1 MTNSLNHVKV
11 KPEKLAATA
20 VELMERELVVPKLF
34 ARKGIDEFKGAKD
47 DTINVR
53 VPGILPARDY
63 EWRNNRA
70 QPLSF
75 DEYRERKLAVRFGGN
90 AYSATMLTD
99 EQREMDFLG
108 WTQDILPAQSR
119 AVARKLEYGAIKA
132 LQAGKYSVTIGAGKA
147 PNNAHIAENALNAI
161 VEARH
166 ALNRMGASKVK
177 RTLVIGSDWD
187 TILQGSKAL
196 QAAAVGDSVAESAF
210 VDALIGKVKGFDVV
224 VSEDI
229 EPDEAYA
236 LTGDSFVFLNAAPGI
251 PESAVAGASMLSQDG
266 IAMRWLRDYDP
277 QYQVERSTVNT
288 WYGYQQVL
296 DPVIYVNDQGQEV
309 VSDDEYNIRSV
320 KLKLDAVAT
329 TTKYFPEGS
338 DKAKVAKGLGL
349 VKTPPGV
356 TYMPDPA

>member
-1 MTNSLNHVKV
+1 MANSLNHTKI

-20 VELMERELVVPKLF
+20 AELMERELVVPKLF
-34 ARKGIDEFKGAKD
+34 ARKGIEEFKGAKD

-70 QPLSF
+70 QPLLF

-99 EQREMDFLG
+99 EQREMDFMG

-132 LQAGKYSVTIGAGKA
+132 LKDGKYSVTIGANGKA
-147 PNNAHIAENALNAI
+147 ANPAGNVLAAI
-161 VEARH
+161 LEARH

-177 RTLVIGSDWD
+177 RTLLVGSDWD
-187 TILQGSKAL
+187 TILQGDGAL
-196 QAAAVGDSVAESAF
+196 LAGNVGNTIAESAF
-210 VDALIGKVKGFDVV
+210 ADALLGKVKGFDIV

-229 EPDEAYA
+229 APDEAYA
-236 LTGDSFVFLNAAPGI
+236 LTGDSFVFLNAAPGV
-251 PESAVAGASMLSQDG
+251 PDSAVAGASMLSQDG

-296 DPVIYVNDQGQEV
+296 DPVIYVNDDGQEV

-320 KLKLDAVAT
+320 KLTLGDVAT

-338 DKAKVAKGLGL
+338 DKAKVAKGIGL
-349 VKTPPGV
+349 TKTPASIVYSPV
-356 TYMPDPA
+356 TGG

>member
-1 MTNSLNHVKV
+1 MTNSLNHTKI

-20 VELMERELVVPKLF
+20 AELMERELVVPKLF
-34 ARKGIDEFKGAKD
+34 ARKGIEEFKGAKD

-70 QPLSF
+70 QPLLF

-99 EQREMDFLG
+99 EQREMDFMG

-132 LQAGKYSVTIGAGKA
+132 LKDGKYSVTIGANGKA
-147 PNNAHIAENALNAI
+147 AAPAGNVLAAI
-161 VEARH
+161 LEARH

-177 RTLVIGSDWD
+177 RTLLVGSDWD
-187 TILQGSKAL
+187 TILQSDGAL
-196 QAAAVGDSVAESAF
+196 LAGNVGNTIAESAF
-210 VDALIGKVKGFDVV
+210 ADALLGKVKGFDIV

-229 EPDEAYA
+229 APDEAYA
-236 LTGDSFVFLNAAPGI
+236 LTGDSFVFLNAAPGV
-251 PESAVAGASMLSQDG
+251 PDSAVAGASMLSQDG

-296 DPVIYVNDQGQEV
+296 DPVIYVNDDGQEV

-320 KLKLDAVAT
+320 KLTLGDVAT

-349 VKTPPGV
+349 TKTPASIVYSPV
-356 TYMPDPA
+356 TGG

>member
-1 MTNSLNHVKV
+1 MANSLNHTKI

-20 VELMERELVVPKLF
+20 AELMERELVVPKLF
-34 ARKGIDEFKGAKD
+34 ARKGIEEFKGAKD

-70 QPLSF
+70 QPLLF

-99 EQREMDFLG
+99 EQREMDFMG

-132 LQAGKYSVTIGAGKA
+132 LKDGKYSVTIGANGKA
-147 PNNAHIAENALNAI
+147 ANPAGNVLAAI
-161 VEARH
+161 LEARH

-177 RTLVIGSDWD
+177 RTLLVGSDWD
-187 TILQGSKAL
+187 TILQGDGAL
-196 QAAAVGDSVAESAF
+196 LAGNVGNTIAESAF
-210 VDALIGKVKGFDVV
+210 ADALLGKVKGFDIV

-229 EPDEAYA
+229 APDEAYA
-236 LTGDSFVFLNAAPGI
+236 LTGDSFVFLNAAPGV
-251 PESAVAGASMLSQDG
+251 PDSAVAGASMLSQDG

-296 DPVIYVNDQGQEV
+296 DPVIYVNDDGQEV

-320 KLKLDAVAT
+320 KLTLGDVAT

-349 VKTPPGV
+349 TKTPASIGYSPV
-356 TYMPDPA
+356 TGG

>member
-1 MTNSLNHVKV
+1 MTNSLNHTKI

-20 VELMERELVVPKLF
+20 AELMERELVVPKLF
-34 ARKGIDEFKGAKD
+34 ARKGIEEFKGAKD

-99 EQREMDFLG
+99 EQREMDFMG

-132 LQAGKYSVTIGAGKA
+132 LKDGKYSVTIGAESGGSS
-147 PNNAHIAENALNAI
+147 PGDNVVQAI
-161 VEARH
+161 IEARH

-177 RTLVIGSDWD
+177 RTLLIGSDWD
-187 TILQGSKAL
+187 TIIQSGLNFQTTTMGDKAT
-196 QAAAVGDSVAESAF
+196 ESAF
-210 VDALIGKVKGFDVV
+210 ADALIGKIKGFDIV

-229 EPDEAYA
+229 APDEAYA
-236 LTGDSFVFLNAAPGI
+236 LTGDSFVFLNAAPGV

-277 QYQVERSTVNT
+277 SYQVERSTVNT

-296 DPVIYVNDQGQEV
+296 DPVIYMNDDGQEV

-320 KLKLDAVAT
+320 KLTLGPISG
-329 TTKYFPEGS
+329 TKYFPEGS

-349 VKTPPGV
+349 TKTPPGIKYY
-356 TYMPDPA
+356 TAAAG

>member
-1 MTNSLNHVKV
+1 MANSLNHTKI

-20 VELMERELVVPKLF
+20 AELMERELVVPKLF
-34 ARKGIDEFKGAKD
+34 ARKGIEEFKGAKD

-70 QPLSF
+70 QPLLF

-99 EQREMDFLG
+99 EQREMDFMG

-132 LQAGKYSVTIGAGKA
+132 LKDGKYSVTIGANGKA
-147 PNNAHIAENALNAI
+147 ANPAGNVLAAI
-161 VEARH
+161 LEARH

-177 RTLVIGSDWD
+177 RTLLVGSDWD
-187 TILQGSKAL
+187 TILQGDGAL
-196 QAAAVGDSVAESAF
+196 LASNVGNTIAESAF
-210 VDALIGKVKGFDVV
+210 ADALLGKIKGFDIV

-229 EPDEAYA
+229 APDEAYA
-236 LTGDSFVFLNAAPGI
+236 LTGDSFVFLNAAPGV
-251 PESAVAGASMLSQDG
+251 PESAVAGASTLSQDG

-277 QYQVERSTVNT
+277 SYQVERSTVNT

-296 DPVIYVNDQGQEV
+296 DPVIYVNDDGQEV

-320 KLKLDAVAT
+320 KLTLGPT
-329 TTKYFPEGS
+329 TGTKYFPEGS

-349 VKTPPGV
+349 TKTPAGV
-356 TYMPDPA
+356 SYASATVGG

>member
-1 MTNSLNHVKV
+1 MANSLNHTKI

-20 VELMERELVVPKLF
+20 AELMERELVVPKLF
-34 ARKGIDEFKGAKD
+34 ARKGIEEFKGAKD

-70 QPLSF
+70 QPLLF

-99 EQREMDFLG
+99 EQREMDFMG

-132 LQAGKYSVTIGAGKA
+132 LKDGKYSVTIA
-147 PNNAHIAENALNAI
+147 AEGRARGLQGNVINAI
-161 VEARH
+161 IEARH

-177 RTLVIGSDWD
+177 RTLIIGSDWD
-187 TILQGSKAL
+187 TILQDAL
-196 QAAAVGDSVAESAF
+196 LIQASAVGDKYGESAF
-210 VDALIGKVKGFDVV
+210 ADALIGRIKGFDIV

-229 EPDEAYA
+229 APDEAYA
-236 LTGDSFVFLNAAPGI
+236 LTGDSFVFLNAAPGV
-251 PESAVAGASMLSQDG
+251 PDSAVAGASMLSQDG

-320 KLKLDAVAT
+320 KLTLGPITD
-329 TTKYFPEGS
+329 TKYFPEGS

-349 VKTPPGV
+349 TKTPPGV
-356 TYMPDPA
+356 AYAPAAEG

>member
-1 MTNSLNHVKV
+1 MVNSLNHTKI

-20 VELMERELVVPKLF
+20 AELMERELVVPKLF
-34 ARKGIDEFKGAKD
+34 ARKGIEEFKGAKD

-99 EQREMDFLG
+99 EQREMDFMG

-132 LQAGKYSVTIGAGKA
+132 LQTGKYSVTIGANGKA
-147 PNNAHIAENALNAI
+147 ANPGGNVLAAI

-187 TILQGSKAL
+187 TILQSEATLG
-196 QAAAVGDSVAESAF
+196 AAYVGDGLAESAF
-210 VDALIGKVKGFDVV
+210 ADALLGKVKGFEVV

-229 EPDEAYA
+229 APDEAYA
-236 LTGDSFVFLNAAPGI
+236 LTGDSFVFLNAAPGV

-320 KLKLDAVAT
+320 KLTLGDVAG
-329 TTKYFPEGS
+329 TTKYFSEGS

-349 VKTPPGV
+349 TKTPPGI
-356 TYMPDPA
+356 TYSPNLP

>member
-1 MTNSLNHVKV
+1 MANSLNHTKI

-20 VELMERELVVPKLF
+20 AELMERELVVPKLF
-34 ARKGIDEFKGAKD
+34 ARKGIEEFKGAKD

-70 QPLSF
+70 QPLLF

-99 EQREMDFLG
+99 EQREMDFMG

-132 LQAGKYSVTIGAGKA
+132 LKDGKYSVTIGANGKA
-147 PNNAHIAENALNAI
+147 ASPAGNVLAAI
-161 VEARH
+161 LEARH

-177 RTLVIGSDWD
+177 RTLLVGSDWD
-187 TILQGSKAL
+187 TILQGDGAL
-196 QAAAVGDSVAESAF
+196 VAGNVGNTIAESAF
-210 VDALIGKVKGFDVV
+210 ADALLGKVKGFDIV

-229 EPDEAYA
+229 APDEAYA
-236 LTGDSFVFLNAAPGI
+236 LTGDSFVFLNAAPGV
-251 PESAVAGASMLSQDG
+251 PDSAVAGASMLSQDG

-296 DPVIYVNDQGQEV
+296 DPVIYVNDDGQEV

-320 KLKLDAVAT
+320 KLTLGDVAT

-338 DKAKVAKGLGL
+338 DKAKVAKGIGL
-349 VKTPPGV
+349 TKTPASIVYSPV
-356 TYMPDPA
+356 TGG

>member
-1 MTNSLNHVKV
+1 MTNSLNHTKI

-20 VELMERELVVPKLF
+20 AELMERELVVPKLF
-34 ARKGIDEFKGAKD
+34 ARKGIEEFKGAKD

-70 QPLSF
+70 QPLLF

-99 EQREMDFLG
+99 EQREMDFMG

-132 LQAGKYSVTIGAGKA
+132 LKDGKYSVTIGANGKA
-147 PNNAHIAENALNAI
+147 ANPAGNVLAAI
-161 VEARH
+161 LEARH

-177 RTLVIGSDWD
+177 RTLLVGSDWD
-187 TILQGSKAL
+187 TILQGDGAL
-196 QAAAVGDSVAESAF
+196 LAGNVGNTIAESAF
-210 VDALIGKVKGFDVV
+210 ADALLGKVKGFDIV

-229 EPDEAYA
+229 APDEAYA
-236 LTGDSFVFLNAAPGI
+236 LTGDSFVFLNAAPGV
-251 PESAVAGASMLSQDG
+251 PDSAVAGASMLSQDG

-296 DPVIYVNDQGQEV
+296 DPVIYVNDDGQEV

-320 KLKLDAVAT
+320 KLTLGDVAT

-349 VKTPPGV
+349 TKTPASIVYSPV
-356 TYMPDPA
+356 TGG

>member
-1 MTNSLNHVKV
+1 MANSLNHTKI

-20 VELMERELVVPKLF
+20 AELMERELVVPKLF
-34 ARKGIDEFKGAKD
+34 ARKGIEEFKGAKD

-70 QPLSF
+70 QPLLF

-99 EQREMDFLG
+99 EQREMDFMG

-132 LQAGKYSVTIGAGKA
+132 LKDGKYSVTIGANGKA
-147 PNNAHIAENALNAI
+147 ANPAGNVLAAI
-161 VEARH
+161 LEARH

-177 RTLVIGSDWD
+177 RTLLVGSDWD
-187 TILQGSKAL
+187 TILQGDGAL
-196 QAAAVGDSVAESAF
+196 LAGNVGNTIAESAF
-210 VDALIGKVKGFDVV
+210 ADALLGKVKGFDIV

-229 EPDEAYA
+229 APDEAYA
-236 LTGDSFVFLNAAPGI
+236 LTGDSFVFLNAAPGV
-251 PESAVAGASMLSQDG
+251 PDSAVAGASMLSQDG

-296 DPVIYVNDQGQEV
+296 DPVIYVNDDGQEV

-320 KLKLDAVAT
+320 KLTLGDVAT

-349 VKTPPGV
+349 TKTPASIAYSPV
-356 TYMPDPA
+356 TGG

>member
-1 MTNSLNHVKV
+1 MTNSLNHTKI

-20 VELMERELVVPKLF
+20 AELMERELVVPKLF
-34 ARKGIDEFKGAKD
+34 ARKGIEEFKGAKD

-70 QPLSF
+70 QPLLF

-99 EQREMDFLG
+99 EQREMDFMG

-132 LQAGKYSVTIGAGKA
+132 LKDGKYSVTIGANGKA
-147 PNNAHIAENALNAI
+147 ANPAGNVLAAI
-161 VEARH
+161 LEARH

-177 RTLVIGSDWD
+177 RTLLVGSDWD
-187 TILQGSKAL
+187 TILQGDGAL
-196 QAAAVGDSVAESAF
+196 LAGNVGNTIAESAF
-210 VDALIGKVKGFDVV
+210 ADALLGKVKGFDIV

-229 EPDEAYA
+229 APDEAYA
-236 LTGDSFVFLNAAPGI
+236 LTGDSFVFLNAAPGV
-251 PESAVAGASMLSQDG
+251 PDSAVAGASMLSQDG

-296 DPVIYVNDQGQEV
+296 DPVIYVNDDGQEV

-320 KLKLDAVAT
+320 KLTLGDVAT

-349 VKTPPGV
+349 TKTPASIVYSPVAGG
-356 TYMPDPA
+356 

>member
-1 MTNSLNHVKV
+1 MTNSLNHTKI

-20 VELMERELVVPKLF
+20 AELMERELVVPKLF
-34 ARKGIDEFKGAKD
+34 ARKGIEEFKGAKD

-70 QPLSF
+70 QPLLF

-99 EQREMDFLG
+99 EQREMDFMG

-132 LQAGKYSVTIGAGKA
+132 LKDGKYSVTIGANGKA
-147 PNNAHIAENALNAI
+147 ANPTGNVLAAI
-161 VEARH
+161 LEARH

-177 RTLVIGSDWD
+177 RTLLVGSDWD
-187 TILQGSKAL
+187 TILQGDGAL
-196 QAAAVGDSVAESAF
+196 LAGNVGNTIAESAF
-210 VDALIGKVKGFDVV
+210 ADALLGKVKGFDIV

-229 EPDEAYA
+229 APDEAYA
-236 LTGDSFVFLNAAPGI
+236 LTGDSFVFLNAAPGV
-251 PESAVAGASMLSQDG
+251 PDSAVAGASMLSQDG

-296 DPVIYVNDQGQEV
+296 DPVIYVNDDGQEV

-320 KLKLDAVAT
+320 KLTLGDVAT

-349 VKTPPGV
+349 TKTPASIVYSPV
-356 TYMPDPA
+356 TGG

>member
-1 MTNSLNHVKV
+1 MANSLNHTKI

-20 VELMERELVVPKLF
+20 AELMERELVVPKLF
-34 ARKGIDEFKGAKD
+34 ARKGIEEFKGAKD
-47 DTINVR
+47 DTINVC

-70 QPLSF
+70 QPLLF

-99 EQREMDFLG
+99 EQREMDFMG

-132 LQAGKYSVTIGAGKA
+132 LKDGKYSVTIGANGKA
-147 PNNAHIAENALNAI
+147 ANPAGNVLAAI
-161 VEARH
+161 LEARH

-177 RTLVIGSDWD
+177 RTLLVGSDWD
-187 TILQGSKAL
+187 TILQGDGVLMAGN
-196 QAAAVGDSVAESAF
+196 VGNTIAESAF
-210 VDALIGKVKGFDVV
+210 ADALLGKVKGFDIV

-229 EPDEAYA
+229 APDEAYA
-236 LTGDSFVFLNAAPGI
+236 LTGDSFVFLNAAPGV
-251 PESAVAGASMLSQDG
+251 PDSAVAGASMLSQDG

-296 DPVIYVNDQGQEV
+296 DPVIYVNDDGQEV

-320 KLKLDAVAT
+320 KLTLGDVAT

-338 DKAKVAKGLGL
+338 DKAKVAKGIGL
-349 VKTPPGV
+349 TKTPASIAYSPV
-356 TYMPDPA
+356 TGG

>member
-1 MTNSLNHVKV
+1 MTNSLNHTKI

-20 VELMERELVVPKLF
+20 AELMERELVVPKLF
-34 ARKGIDEFKGAKD
+34 ARKGIEEFKGAKD

-70 QPLSF
+70 QPLLF

-99 EQREMDFLG
+99 EQREMDFMG

-132 LQAGKYSVTIGAGKA
+132 LKDGKYSVTIA
-147 PNNAHIAENALNAI
+147 AEGRARGLQGNVLNAI
-161 VEARH
+161 IEARH

-177 RTLVIGSDWD
+177 RTLLVGSDWD
-187 TILQGSKAL
+187 TILQGDGAL
-196 QAAAVGDSVAESAF
+196 LAGNVGNTIAESAF
-210 VDALIGKVKGFDVV
+210 ADALIGRIKGFDIV

-229 EPDEAYA
+229 APDEAYA
-236 LTGDSFVFLNAAPGI
+236 LTGDSFVFLNAAPGV
-251 PESAVAGASMLSQDG
+251 PDSAVAGASMLSQDG

-320 KLKLDAVAT
+320 KLTLGPITD
-329 TTKYFPEGS
+329 TKYFPEGS

-349 VKTPPGV
+349 TKTPASIVYSPV
-356 TYMPDPA
+356 TGG

>member
-34 ARKGIDEFKGAKD
+34 TRKGIEEFKGAKD

-132 LQAGKYSVTIGAGKA
+132 LKDGKYSVTIGAQGA
-147 PNNAHIAENALNAI
+147 AGSPGDNVIQAI
-161 VEARH
+161 VEARN

-177 RTLVIGSDWD
+177 RTLLIGSDWD
-187 TILQGSKAL
+187 TIIQGSQYF
-196 QAAAVGDSVAESAF
+196 QASIIGDKYGESAF
-210 VDALIGKVKGFDVV
+210 ADALLGKIKGFDIV

-229 EPDEAYA
+229 APDEAYA
-236 LTGDSFVFLNAAPGI
+236 LTGDSFVFLNAAPGV

-320 KLKLDAVAT
+320 KLTLGPVSD
-329 TTKYFPEGS
+329 TKYFPEGS

-349 VKTPPGV
+349 TKTPIGIK
-356 TYMPDPA
+356 YLPAAA

>member
-1 MTNSLNHVKV
+1 MANSLNHTKI

-20 VELMERELVVPKLF
+20 AELMERELVVPKLF
-34 ARKGIDEFKGAKD
+34 ARKGIEDFKGARD

-99 EQREMDFLG
+99 EQREMDFMG

-132 LQAGKYSVTIGAGKA
+132 LQSGKYSVTIGANGKA
-147 PNNAHIAENALNAI
+147 SSPGGNVLAAI

-187 TILQGSKAL
+187 TILQSEPTLGASYFGDAL
-196 QAAAVGDSVAESAF
+196 AESAF
-210 VDALIGKVKGFDVV
+210 ADALLGKVKGFEVV

-229 EPDEAYA
+229 APDEAYA
-236 LTGDSFVFLNAAPGI
+236 LTGDSFVFLNAAPGV

-296 DPVIYVNDQGQEV
+296 DPVIYVNDDGQEV

-320 KLKLDAVAT
+320 KLTLGPT
-329 TTKYFPEGS
+329 TGTKYFPEGS

-349 VKTPPGV
+349 TKTPPGIV
-356 TYMPDPA
+356 YAPVGP

>member
-1 MTNSLNHVKV
+1 MANSLNHTKI

-20 VELMERELVVPKLF
+20 AELMERELVVPKLF
-34 ARKGIDEFKGAKD
+34 ARKGIEEFKGAKD

-70 QPLSF
+70 QPLLF

-99 EQREMDFLG
+99 EQREMDFMG

-132 LQAGKYSVTIGAGKA
+132 LKDGKYSVTIGANGKA
-147 PNNAHIAENALNAI
+147 ANPAGNVLAAI
-161 VEARH
+161 LEARH

-177 RTLVIGSDWD
+177 RTLLVGSDWD
-187 TILQGSKAL
+187 TILQGDGAL
-196 QAAAVGDSVAESAF
+196 LAGNVGNTIAESAF
-210 VDALIGKVKGFDVV
+210 ADALLGKVKGFDIV

-229 EPDEAYA
+229 APDEAYA
-236 LTGDSFVFLNAAPGI
+236 LTGDSFVFLNAAPGV
-251 PESAVAGASMLSQDG
+251 PDSAVAGASMLSQDG

-296 DPVIYVNDQGQEV
+296 DPVIYVNDDGQEV

-320 KLKLDAVAT
+320 KLTLGDVAT

-349 VKTPPGV
+349 TKTPASIVYSPV
-356 TYMPDPA
+356 TGG

>member
-1 MTNSLNHVKV
+1 MTNSLNHTKI

-20 VELMERELVVPKLF
+20 AELMERELVVPKLF
-34 ARKGIDEFKGAKD
+34 ARKGIEEFKGAKD

-70 QPLSF
+70 QPLLF

-99 EQREMDFLG
+99 EQREMDFMG

-132 LQAGKYSVTIGAGKA
+132 LKDGKYSVTIGANGKA
-147 PNNAHIAENALNAI
+147 ANPAGNVLAAI
-161 VEARH
+161 LEARH

-177 RTLVIGSDWD
+177 RTLLVGSDWD
-187 TILQGSKAL
+187 TILQGDGAL
-196 QAAAVGDSVAESAF
+196 LAGNVGNTIAESAF
-210 VDALIGKVKGFDVV
+210 ADALLGKVKGFDIV

-229 EPDEAYA
+229 APDEAYA
-236 LTGDSFVFLNAAPGI
+236 LTGDSFVFLNAAPGV
-251 PESAVAGASMLSQDG
+251 PDSAVAGASMLSQDG

-296 DPVIYVNDQGQEV
+296 DPVIYVNDDGQEV

-320 KLKLDAVAT
+320 KLTLGDVAT

-338 DKAKVAKGLGL
+338 DKAKVAKGIGL
-349 VKTPPGV
+349 TKTPASIVYSPV
-356 TYMPDPA
+356 TGG

>member
-1 MTNSLNHVKV
+1 MANSLNHTKI

-20 VELMERELVVPKLF
+20 AELMERELVVPKLF
-34 ARKGIDEFKGAKD
+34 ARKGIEEFKGAKD

-70 QPLSF
+70 QPLLF

-99 EQREMDFLG
+99 EQREMDFMG

-132 LQAGKYSVTIGAGKA
+132 LKDGKYSVTIGANGKA
-147 PNNAHIAENALNAI
+147 ANPAGNVLAAI
-161 VEARH
+161 LEARH

-177 RTLVIGSDWD
+177 RTLLVGSDWD
-187 TILQGSKAL
+187 TILQGDGAL
-196 QAAAVGDSVAESAF
+196 LAGNVGNTIAESAF
-210 VDALIGKVKGFDVV
+210 ADALLGKVKGFDIV

-229 EPDEAYA
+229 APDEAYA
-236 LTGDSFVFLNAAPGI
+236 LTGDSFVFLNAAPGV
-251 PESAVAGASMLSQDG
+251 PDSAVAGASMLSQDG

-296 DPVIYVNDQGQEV
+296 DPVIYVNDDGQEV

-320 KLKLDAVAT
+320 KLTLGDVAT

-349 VKTPPGV
+349 TKTPPGV
-356 TYMPDPA
+356 VYAPAAEG

>member
-1 MTNSLNHVKV
+1 MANSLNHTKI

-20 VELMERELVVPKLF
+20 AELMERELVVPKLF
-34 ARKGIDEFKGAKD
+34 ARKGIEEFKGAKD

-99 EQREMDFLG
+99 EQREMDFMG

-132 LQAGKYSVTIGAGKA
+132 LKDGKYSVTIGAEGRA
-147 PNNAHIAENALNAI
+147 ANPAGNVLAAI

-177 RTLVIGSDWD
+177 RTLVVGSDWD
-187 TILQGSKAL
+187 TILQGDSVL
-196 QAAAVGDSVAESAF
+196 QAQSVGDSIAESAF
-210 VDALIGKVKGFDVV
+210 ADALLGKVKGFEIV

-229 EPDEAYA
+229 APDEAYA
-236 LTGDSFVFLNAAPGI
+236 LTGDSFVFLNAAPGV

-296 DPVIYVNDQGQEV
+296 DPVIYMNDDGQEV

-320 KLKLDAVAT
+320 KLTLGPTAG
-329 TTKYFPEGS
+329 TKYFPEGS
-338 DKAKVAKGLGL
+338 DKTKVAKGLGL
-349 VKTPPGV
+349 TKTPSGIF
-356 TYMPDPA
+356 YAPATAG

>member
-1 MTNSLNHVKV
+1 MANSLNHTKI

-20 VELMERELVVPKLF
+20 AELMERELVVPKLF
-34 ARKGIDEFKGAKD
+34 ARKGIEEFKGAKD

-70 QPLSF
+70 QPLLF

-99 EQREMDFLG
+99 EQREMDFMG

-132 LQAGKYSVTIGAGKA
+132 LKDGKYSVTIGANGKA
-147 PNNAHIAENALNAI
+147 ANPAGNVLAAI
-161 VEARH
+161 LEARH

-177 RTLVIGSDWD
+177 RTLLVGSDWD
-187 TILQGSKAL
+187 TILQGDGTLLAGN
-196 QAAAVGDSVAESAF
+196 VGNTIAESAF
-210 VDALIGKVKGFDVV
+210 ADALLGKVKGFDIV

-229 EPDEAYA
+229 APDEAYA
-236 LTGDSFVFLNAAPGI
+236 LTGDSFVFLNAAPGV
-251 PESAVAGASMLSQDG
+251 PDSAVAGASMLSQDG

-296 DPVIYVNDQGQEV
+296 DPVIYVNDDGQEV

-320 KLKLDAVAT
+320 KLTLGDVAT

-349 VKTPPGV
+349 TKTPASIVYTPV
-356 TYMPDPA
+356 TGG

>member
-1 MTNSLNHVKV
+1 MANSLNHTKI

-20 VELMERELVVPKLF
+20 AELMERELVVPKLF
-34 ARKGIDEFKGAKD
+34 ARKGIEEFKGAKD

-70 QPLSF
+70 QPLLF

-99 EQREMDFLG
+99 EQREMDFMG

-132 LQAGKYSVTIGAGKA
+132 LKDGKYSVTIGANGKA
-147 PNNAHIAENALNAI
+147 ANPAGNVLAAI
-161 VEARH
+161 LEARH

-177 RTLVIGSDWD
+177 RTLLVGSDWD
-187 TILQGSKAL
+187 TILQGDGAL
-196 QAAAVGDSVAESAF
+196 LAGNVGNTIAESAF
-210 VDALIGKVKGFDVV
+210 ADALLGKVKGFDIV

-229 EPDEAYA
+229 APDEAYA
-236 LTGDSFVFLNAAPGI
+236 LTGDSFVFLNAAPGV
-251 PESAVAGASMLSQDG
+251 PDSAVAGASMLSQDG

-296 DPVIYVNDQGQEV
+296 DPVIYVNDDGQEV

-320 KLKLDAVAT
+320 KLTLGPT
-329 TTKYFPEGS
+329 TGTKYFPEGS
-338 DKAKVAKGLGL
+338 DKTKVAKGLGL
-349 VKTPPGV
+349 TKTPSGIFYAPVVGG
-356 TYMPDPA
+356 

>member
-1 MTNSLNHVKV
+1 MTNSLNHTKI

-20 VELMERELVVPKLF
+20 AELMERELVVPKLF
-34 ARKGIDEFKGAKD
+34 ARKGIEEFKGAKD

-70 QPLSF
+70 QPLLF

-99 EQREMDFLG
+99 EQREMDFMG

-132 LQAGKYSVTIGAGKA
+132 LKDGKYSVTIGANGKA
-147 PNNAHIAENALNAI
+147 ANPAGNVLAAI
-161 VEARH
+161 LEARH

-177 RTLVIGSDWD
+177 RTLLVGSDWD
-187 TILQGSKAL
+187 TILQGDGAL
-196 QAAAVGDSVAESAF
+196 LAGNVGNTIAESAF
-210 VDALIGKVKGFDVV
+210 ADALLGKVKGFDIV

-229 EPDEAYA
+229 APDEAYA
-236 LTGDSFVFLNAAPGI
+236 LTGDSFVFLNAAPGV
-251 PESAVAGASMLSQDG
+251 PDSAVAGASMLSQDG

-296 DPVIYVNDQGQEV
+296 DPVIYVNDDGQEV

-320 KLKLDAVAT
+320 KLTLGDVAS

-349 VKTPPGV
+349 TKTPASIVYSPV
-356 TYMPDPA
+356 TGG

>member
-1 MTNSLNHVKV
+1 MANSLNHTKI

-20 VELMERELVVPKLF
+20 AELMERELVVPKLF
-34 ARKGIDEFKGAKD
+34 ARKGIEEFKGAKD

-99 EQREMDFLG
+99 EQREMDFMG

-132 LQAGKYSVTIGAGKA
+132 LQSGKYSVTIGAEGRA
-147 PNNAHIAENALNAI
+147 TNPAGNVLAAI

-177 RTLVIGSDWD
+177 RTLVVGSDWD
-187 TILQGSKAL
+187 TILQGDSVL
-196 QAAAVGDSVAESAF
+196 QAQSVGDSIAESAF
-210 VDALIGKVKGFDVV
+210 ADAL
-224 VSEDI
+224 SN
-229 EPDEAYA
+229 
-236 LTGDSFVFLNAAPGI
+236 L
-251 PESAVAGASMLSQDG
+251 
-266 IAMRWLRDYDP
+266 
-277 QYQVERSTVNT
+277 
-288 WYGYQQVL
+288 
-296 DPVIYVNDQGQEV
+296 
-309 VSDDEYNIRSV
+309 
-320 KLKLDAVAT
+320 
-329 TTKYFPEGS
+329 
-338 DKAKVAKGLGL
+338 
-349 VKTPPGV
+349 
-356 TYMPDPA
+356 